1 MVLLHRIH
9 KYFSPNG
16 VRALDGA
23 DFDLQEG
30 EIHALVGEN
39 GAGKSTLMHIMAGFL
54 KASEGVI
61 IADGEE
67 ACFSSPV
74 QALAA
79 GIGMVRQHPRLVP
92 EFSVWENC
100 ALGSEK
106 SLWFSKRRAKEIAAL
121 NERWEFGLPLEKPAS
136 ELTVSQGQKA
146 AILGLLR
153 RDVKYLIFDEPT
165 AVLSPRETET
175 LFELFRR
182 LRDEGKGIVLI
193 SHKLNE
199 TLNLAGR
206 VTVLRRGKTA
216 GVLNAG
222 EADEARL
229 STLIFG
235 SPNVLGS
242 SNVSGMSGGSGL
254 PGNSGMP
261 GGSDLPDTPGG
272 SGVGP
277 ERVTADSDGKN
288 FPPALELKNV
298 TVNVPGRPLIRG
310 INLSVPRGGIAGIG
324 GVRDSGLETLEMAVT
339 GYLPLSGTIR
349 VNGTEL
355 DGRFRGLGKN
365 IRPFRNAGGSY
376 LGTHAEG
383 REETGL
389 SIRDILVIHAH
400 RRFRRHGFLKSRRL
414 AAWSKRIIR
423 GAGVAGPDTVLASA
437 FSGGQFQRILFM
449 RELAEK
455 SPLLVLAEPGRGL
468 DQKSKNKLALILRER
483 AAAGAGILIFSADSE
498 ELLSVCDT
506 VTVLRNGLFSDTVT
520 VRQAEPGEAGPAEF
534 RALLGRI
541 QKAMVGEG

>member
-9 KYFSPNG
+9 KHFTLNG
-16 VRALDGA
+16 VKALDGA
-23 DFDLQEG
+23 DFELREG

-54 KASEGVI
+54 RASEGVI
-61 IADGEE
+61 IADGQEL
-67 ACFSSPV
+67 CFFSPA

-100 ALGSEK
+100 ALGSEN
-106 SLWFSKRRAKEIAAL
+106 SFLFSKRHAKEIAAL
-121 NERWEFGLPLEKPAS
+121 NERWGFGLPLEKPAA

-153 RDVKYLIFDEPT
+153 RDARYLIFDEPT
-165 AVLSPRETET
+165 AVLSPRETAA

-182 LRDEGKGIVLI
+182 LRDEGKGIALI

-199 TLNLAGR
+199 TLNLADR
-206 VTVLRRGKTA
+206 VTVLRGGKTA
-216 GVLNAG
+216 GVLNAD
-222 EADEARL
+222 EAEEARL

-235 SPNVLGS
+235 SADVLGKPPKLPAAG
-242 SNVSGMSGGSGL
+242 NGGE
-254 PGNSGMP
+254 
-261 GGSDLPDTPGG
+261 
-272 SGVGP
+272 V
-277 ERVTADSDGKN
+277 KN

-298 TVNVPGRPLIRG
+298 TVDVPGRPLIRG
-310 INLSVPRGGIAGIG
+310 INLSVPSGGIAGIG

-339 GYLPLSGTIR
+339 GYLPLSGTIM

-355 DGRFRGLGKN
+355 NGRFRDFGGN
-365 IRPFRNAGGSY
+365 IRSFRNAGGSY
-376 LGTHAEG
+376 LGTRAEG

-389 SIRDILVIHAH
+389 SIRDILVVHAH
-400 RRFRRHGFLKSRRL
+400 RRFRKYCFLKNRRL
-414 AAWSKRIIR
+414 AAWSKRIIK

-437 FSGGQFQRILFM
+437 FSGGQLQRILFT

-468 DQKSKNKLALILRER
+468 DQKSKNRLAFILRER
-483 AAAGAGILIFSADSE
+483 AAAGAGILIFSTDCE
-498 ELLSVCDT
+498 ELLSICDT
-506 VTVLRNGLFSDTVT
+506 VTVLRNGLFSDTFT
-520 VRQAEPGEAGPAEF
+520 VRQAESGGTDPAEF
-534 RALLGRI
+534 HALLNRI

>member
-9 KYFSPNG
+9 KRFSPNG
-16 VRALDGA
+16 VKALDGA
-23 DFDLQEG
+23 DFDLKEG

-61 IADGEE
+61 IADGQE
-67 ACFSSPV
+67 ARFSFPA

-79 GIGMVRQHPRLVP
+79 GIGMVRQHPRFVP

-100 ALGSEK
+100 TLGSENAF
-106 SLWFSKRRAKEIAAL
+106 LFSKRRAKEIAAL
-121 NERWEFGLPLEKPAS
+121 NERWGFGLPLEKPAS

-146 AILGLLR
+146 AILALLR
-153 RDVKYLIFDEPT
+153 RDARYLIFDEPT
-165 AVLSPRETET
+165 AVLSPPETGA
-175 LFELFRR
+175 LFELFRK

-199 TLNLAGR
+199 TLSLADR
-206 VTVLRRGKTA
+206 VTVLRGGKTA

-222 EADEARL
+222 EAEESRL

-235 SPNVLGS
+235 SANVLRAPRLSAAG
-242 SNVSGMSGGSGL
+242 SGGEL
-254 PGNSGMP
+254 KNS
-261 GGSDLPDTPGG
+261 
-272 SGVGP
+272 
-277 ERVTADSDGKN
+277 
-288 FPPALELKNV
+288 PPALELKNV

-310 INLSVPRGGIAGIG
+310 INLSVPPGGIAGIG

-339 GYLPLSGTIR
+339 GYLPLSGTIV

-355 DGRFRGLGKN
+355 NGRFRGFGKN

-376 LGTHAEG
+376 LGTRAEG

-389 SIRDILVIHAH
+389 SIRDILVVHAH
-400 RRFRRHGFLKSRRL
+400 RRFRKYGFLKNRRL
-414 AAWSKRIIR
+414 AAWSKRVIKA
-423 GAGVAGPDTVLASA
+423 AGVAGPDTVLASA
-437 FSGGQFQRILFM
+437 FSGGQLQRILFM

-483 AAAGAGILIFSADSE
+483 AAAGAGILIFSTDCE

-506 VTVLRNGLFSDTVT
+506 VTVLRNGLFSDAIT
-520 VRQAEPGEAGPAEF
+520 VRQAEPDGADPSEF
-534 RALLGRI
+534 RALLNRI

>member
-9 KYFSPNG
+9 KRFSPNG
-16 VRALDGA
+16 VKALDGA
-23 DFDLQEG
+23 DFDLKEG

-39 GAGKSTLMHIMAGFL
+39 GAGKSTLMHIMAGFF
-54 KASEGVI
+54 KATEGVI
-61 IADGEE
+61 IADGQE
-67 ACFSSPV
+67 ARFSSPA

-106 SLWFSKRRAKEIAAL
+106 SLWFSKRRANEIAAL
-121 NERWEFGLPLEKPAS
+121 NERWNFGLPLEKPAS

-199 TLNLAGR
+199 TLNLADR

-222 EADEARL
+222 EAEEARL

-235 SPNVLGS
+235 TADVLGRAGEPG
-242 SNVSGMSGGSGL
+242 VSGRPGASTGPEHVTAGSG
-254 PGNSGMP
+254 SG
-261 GGSDLPDTPGG
+261 
-272 SGVGP
+272 
-277 ERVTADSDGKN
+277 EKKI
-288 FPPALELKNV
+288 PPALELKNV

-339 GYLPLSGTIR
+339 GYLPLSGTIL

-355 DGRFRGLGKN
+355 NGRFRGLGKN

-376 LGTHAEG
+376 LGTRAEG

-389 SIRDILVIHAH
+389 SIRDILVVHAH
-400 RRFRRHGFLKSRRL
+400 RRFQQYGFLKSRRL
-414 AAWSKRIIR
+414 AAWSKRIIK

-437 FSGGQFQRILFM
+437 FSGGQLQRILFM

-483 AAAGAGILIFSADSE
+483 AAAGIGILIFSTDSE

-506 VTVLRNGLFSDTVT
+506 VMVLRNGLFSDVIA
-520 VRQAEPGEAGPAEF
+520 VRQAESGEADPAEF
-534 RALLGRI
+534 RTLLGRI
-541 QKAMVGEG
+541 QKAMVGE

>member
-1 MVLLHRIH
+1 MILLHRIH
-9 KYFSPNG
+9 KRFSPNG
-16 VRALDGA
+16 VKALDGA
-23 DFDLQEG
+23 DFDLKEG

-61 IADGEE
+61 IADGQEVR
-67 ACFSSPV
+67 FSSPAK
-74 QALAA
+74 ALAA
-79 GIGMVRQHPRLVP
+79 GIGMVRQHPRFVP

-100 ALGSEK
+100 TLGSEN
-106 SLWFSKRRAKEIAAL
+106 SFLFSKRRAKEIAAL
-121 NERWEFGLPLEKPAS
+121 NERWDFGLPLEKPAS

-153 RDVKYLIFDEPT
+153 RDARYLIFDEPT
-165 AVLSPRETET
+165 AVLSPRETEA
-175 LFELFRR
+175 LFELFRK
-182 LRDEGKGIVLI
+182 LRDEGKGIALI

-199 TLNLAGR
+199 TLNLADR

-216 GVLNAG
+216 GVLNAD
-222 EADEARL
+222 EAEEARL

-235 SPNVLGS
+235 SADVLGKPPELS
-242 SNVSGMSGGSGL
+242 AALGGGEL
-254 PGNSGMP
+254 KNS
-261 GGSDLPDTPGG
+261 
-272 SGVGP
+272 
-277 ERVTADSDGKN
+277 
-288 FPPALELKNV
+288 PPALELKNV
-298 TVNVPGRPLIRG
+298 TVDVPGRPLIRG
-310 INLSVPRGGIAGIG
+310 INLSVPPGGIAGIG

-339 GYLPLSGTIR
+339 GYLPLSGTIV

-355 DGRFRGLGKN
+355 NGRFQGLGKN

-383 REETGL
+383 QEETGL
-389 SIRDILVIHAH
+389 SIRDILVVHAH
-400 RRFRRHGFLKSRRL
+400 RRFRKYGFLKNRKL
-414 AAWSKRIIR
+414 AAWSKRIIK

-437 FSGGQFQRILFM
+437 FSGGQLQRILFM

-483 AAAGAGILIFSADSE
+483 AACGAGILIFSTDCE

-506 VTVLRNGLFSDTVT
+506 VTVLRNGLFSDAIT
-520 VRQAEPGEAGPAEF
+520 VRQAESGGADPAEF
-534 RALLGRI
+534 RVLLSRI